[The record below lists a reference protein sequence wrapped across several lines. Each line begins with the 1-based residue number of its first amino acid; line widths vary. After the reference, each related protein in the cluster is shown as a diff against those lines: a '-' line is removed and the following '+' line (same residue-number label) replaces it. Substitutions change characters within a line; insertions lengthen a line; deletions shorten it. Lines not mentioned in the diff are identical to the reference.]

1 MSEPGKTKSPLYKER
16 VLPNFGTFA
25 AIFALLPSIAIISEP
40 FDVRIGLA
48 IGIVVVI
55 TIWTLLIFRAPTI
68 ELSNLKLKVG
78 RVGIFRNLIG
88 QAEVISKDRIFLE
101 RGPNLDPGAH
111 KVFQGSVKTAIKIA
125 ILDPEDPTPYWL
137 ISTRKPHKLAELLK
151 KN

>member
-1 MSEPGKTKSPLYKER
+1 VSEPEKPESPLYKER

-25 AIFALLPSIAIISEP
+25 AVFALLPSIAIISEP
-40 FDVRIGLA
+40 FDIRIGLA
-48 IGIVVVI
+48 VGVVVVI
-55 TIWTLLIFRAPTI
+55 TIWTLLILRAPTI
-68 ELSNLKLKVG
+68 ELSQLELRVG

-88 QAEVISKDRIFLE
+88 EAEVISKDRIFLE

-125 ILDPEDPTPYWL
+125 ILDPEDPTSYWL
-137 ISTRKPHKLAELLK
+137 ISTRKPDKLAELLE

>member
-1 MSEPGKTKSPLYKER
+1 MSEPEKPESPLYKER

-25 AIFALLPSIAIISEP
+25 AVFALLPSIAIISEP
-40 FDVRIGLA
+40 FDIRIGLA
-48 IGIVVVI
+48 VGVVVVI
-55 TIWTLLIFRAPTI
+55 TIWTLLILRAPTI
-68 ELSNLKLKVG
+68 ELSQLELRVG

-88 QAEVISKDRIFLE
+88 EAEVISKDRIFLE
-101 RGPNLDPGAH
+101 RGPSLDPGAH

-137 ISTRKPHKLAELLK
+137 ISTRKPDKLAELLE

>member
-1 MSEPGKTKSPLYKER
+1 M
-16 VLPNFGTFA
+16 PNFGTFA
-25 AIFALLPSIAIISEP
+25 AVFALLPSIAIISEP
-40 FDVRIGLA
+40 FDIRIGLA
-48 IGIVVVI
+48 VGVVVVI
-55 TIWTLLIFRAPTI
+55 TIWTLLILRAPTI
-68 ELSNLKLKVG
+68 ELSQLELRVG

-88 QAEVISKDRIFLE
+88 EAEVISKDRIFLE

-137 ISTRKPHKLAELLK
+137 ISTRKPDKLAELLE

>member
-1 MSEPGKTKSPLYKER
+1 
-16 VLPNFGTFA
+16 LPNFGTFA
-25 AIFALLPSIAIISEP
+25 AVFALLPSIAIISEP
-40 FDVRIGLA
+40 FDIRIGLA
-48 IGIVVVI
+48 VGVVVVI
-55 TIWTLLIFRAPTI
+55 TIWTLLILRAPTI
-68 ELSNLKLKVG
+68 ELSQLELRVG

-88 QAEVISKDRIFLE
+88 EAEVISKDRIFLE

-137 ISTRKPHKLAELLK
+137 ISTRKPDKLAELLE

>member
-1 MSEPGKTKSPLYKER
+1 MSEPEKPESPLYKER
-16 VLPNFGTFA
+16 VLPSFGTFA
-25 AIFALLPSIAIISEP
+25 AVFALLPSIAIISEP
-40 FDVRIGLA
+40 FDIRIGLA
-48 IGIVVVI
+48 VGVVVVI
-55 TIWTLLIFRAPTI
+55 TIWTLLILRAPTI
-68 ELSNLKLKVG
+68 ELSQLELRVG

-88 QAEVISKDRIFLE
+88 EAEVISKDRIFLE

-137 ISTRKPHKLAELLK
+137 ISTRKPDKLAELLE

>member
-1 MSEPGKTKSPLYKER
+1 L
-16 VLPNFGTFA
+16 
-25 AIFALLPSIAIISEP
+25 
-40 FDVRIGLA
+40 
-48 IGIVVVI
+48 
-55 TIWTLLIFRAPTI
+55 RAPTI
-68 ELSNLKLKVG
+68 ELSQLELRVG

-88 QAEVISKDRIFLE
+88 EAEVISKDRIFLE

-137 ISTRKPHKLAELLK
+137 ISTRKPDKLAELLE

>member
-1 MSEPGKTKSPLYKER
+1 MSEPEKPESPLYKER

-25 AIFALLPSIAIISEP
+25 AVFALLPSIAIISEP
-40 FDVRIGLA
+40 FDIRIGLA
-48 IGIVVVI
+48 VGVVVVI
-55 TIWTLLIFRAPTI
+55 TIWTLLILRAPTI
-68 ELSNLKLKVG
+68 ELSQLELRVG

-88 QAEVISKDRIFLE
+88 EAEVISKDRILLE

-137 ISTRKPHKLAELLK
+137 ISTRKPDKLAELLE

>member
-1 MSEPGKTKSPLYKER
+1 VSEPEKPESPLYKER

-25 AIFALLPSIAIISEP
+25 AVFALLPSIAIISEP
-40 FDVRIGLA
+40 FDIRIGLA
-48 IGIVVVI
+48 VGVVVVI
-55 TIWTLLIFRAPTI
+55 TIWTLLILRAPTI
-68 ELSNLKLKVG
+68 ELSQLELRVG

-88 QAEVISKDRIFLE
+88 EAEVISKDRIFLE

-137 ISTRKPHKLAELLK
+137 ISTRKPDKLVELLE

>member
-1 MSEPGKTKSPLYKER
+1 VSEPEKPESPLYKER

-25 AIFALLPSIAIISEP
+25 AVFALLPSIAIISEP
-40 FDVRIGLA
+40 FDIRIGLA
-48 IGIVVVI
+48 VGVVVVI
-55 TIWTLLIFRAPTI
+55 TIWTILILRAPTI
-68 ELSNLKLKVG
+68 ELSQLELRVG

-88 QAEVISKDRIFLE
+88 DAEVISKDRIFLE

-137 ISTRKPHKLAELLK
+137 ISTRKPHKLAELLE

>member
-1 MSEPGKTKSPLYKER
+1 M
-16 VLPNFGTFA
+16 PNFGTFA
-25 AIFALLPSIAIISEP
+25 AVFALLPSLTIVSEP

-88 QAEVISKDRIFLE
+88 RAEVISKDRIFLE

-137 ISTRKPHKLAELLK
+137 ISTRKPDKLAEHLK

>member
-1 MSEPGKTKSPLYKER
+1 VSEPEKPESPLYEER

-25 AIFALLPSIAIISEP
+25 AVFALLPSIAIISEP
-40 FDVRIGLA
+40 FDIRIGLA
-48 IGIVVVI
+48 VGVVVVI
-55 TIWTLLIFRAPTI
+55 TIWTLLILRAPTI
-68 ELSNLKLKVG
+68 ELSQLELRVG

-88 QAEVISKDRIFLE
+88 EAEVISKDQIFLE

-137 ISTRKPHKLAELLK
+137 ISTRKPDKLAELLE

>member
-25 AIFALLPSIAIISEP
+25 AIFALLPSLTIVSEP

>member
-1 MSEPGKTKSPLYKER
+1 VGEPEKPESPLYKER

-25 AIFALLPSIAIISEP
+25 AVFALLPSIAIISEP
-40 FDVRIGLA
+40 FDIRIGLA
-48 IGIVVVI
+48 VGVVVVI
-55 TIWTLLIFRAPTI
+55 TIWTLLILRAPTI
-68 ELSNLKLKVG
+68 ELSQLELRVG

-88 QAEVISKDRIFLE
+88 EAEVISKDRIFLE

-137 ISTRKPHKLAELLK
+137 ISTRKPDKLAELLE

>member
-1 MSEPGKTKSPLYKER
+1 VSEPEKPESPLYKER

-25 AIFALLPSIAIISEP
+25 AVFALLPSIAIISEP
-40 FDVRIGLA
+40 FDIRIGLA
-48 IGIVVVI
+48 VGVVVVI
-55 TIWTLLIFRAPTI
+55 TIWTLLILRAPTI
-68 ELSNLKLKVG
+68 ELSQLELRVG

-88 QAEVISKDRIFLE
+88 EAEVISKDRIFLE

-137 ISTRKPHKLAELLK
+137 ISTRKPHKLAELLE

>member
-1 MSEPGKTKSPLYKER
+1 VSEPEKPESPLYKER

-25 AIFALLPSIAIISEP
+25 AVFALLPSIAIISEP
-40 FDVRIGLA
+40 FDIRIGLA
-48 IGIVVVI
+48 VGVVVVI
-55 TIWTLLIFRAPTI
+55 TIWTLLIVRAPTI
-68 ELSNLKLKVG
+68 ELSQLELRVG

-88 QAEVISKDRIFLE
+88 EAEVISKDRIFLE

-137 ISTRKPHKLAELLK
+137 ISTRKPDKLAELLE

>member
-1 MSEPGKTKSPLYKER
+1 M
-16 VLPNFGTFA
+16 PNFGTFA
-25 AIFALLPSIAIISEP
+25 AVFALLPSIAIISEP
-40 FDVRIGLA
+40 FDIRIGLA
-48 IGIVVVI
+48 VGVVVVI
-55 TIWTLLIFRAPTI
+55 TIWTLLILRAPTI
-68 ELSNLKLKVG
+68 ELSQLELRVG

-88 QAEVISKDRIFLE
+88 EAEVISKDRIFLE

-137 ISTRKPHKLAELLK
+137 ISTRKPDKLVELLE

>member
-1 MSEPGKTKSPLYKER
+1 VSEPEKPESPLYKER

-25 AIFALLPSIAIISEP
+25 AVFALLPSIAIISEP
-40 FDVRIGLA
+40 FDLRIGLA
-48 IGIVVVI
+48 VGVVVVI
-55 TIWTLLIFRAPTI
+55 TIWTLLILRAPTI
-68 ELSNLKLKVG
+68 ELSQLELRVG

-88 QAEVISKDRIFLE
+88 EAEVISKDRIFLE

-137 ISTRKPHKLAELLK
+137 ISTRKPDKLAELLE

>member
-1 MSEPGKTKSPLYKER
+1 M
-16 VLPNFGTFA
+16 LPNFGTFA
-25 AIFALLPSIAIISEP
+25 AVFALLPSIAIISEP
-40 FDVRIGLA
+40 FDIRIGLA
-48 IGIVVVI
+48 VGVVVVI
-55 TIWTLLIFRAPTI
+55 TIWTLLILRAPTI
-68 ELSNLKLKVG
+68 ELSQLELRVG

-88 QAEVISKDRIFLE
+88 EAEVISKDQIFLE

-137 ISTRKPHKLAELLK
+137 ISTRKPDKLAELLE

>member
-1 MSEPGKTKSPLYKER
+1 M
-16 VLPNFGTFA
+16 PNFGTFA
-25 AIFALLPSIAIISEP
+25 AVFALLPSLTIVSEP
-40 FDVRIGLA
+40 FDIRIGLA

-68 ELSNLKLKVG
+68 ELSNLELKVG

-137 ISTRKPHKLAELLK
+137 ISTRKPDKLAELLE

>member
-1 MSEPGKTKSPLYKER
+1 VSEPEKPESPLYKER

-25 AIFALLPSIAIISEP
+25 AVFALLPSIAIISEP
-40 FDVRIGLA
+40 FDIRIGLA
-48 IGIVVVI
+48 VGVVVVI
-55 TIWTLLIFRAPTI
+55 TIWTLLILRAPTI
-68 ELSNLKLKVG
+68 ELSQLELRVG

-88 QAEVISKDRIFLE
+88 EAEVISKDRILLE

-137 ISTRKPHKLAELLK
+137 ISTRKPDKLAELLE

>member
-1 MSEPGKTKSPLYKER
+1 VSEPENPESPLYKER

-25 AIFALLPSIAIISEP
+25 AVFALLPSIAIISEP
-40 FDVRIGLA
+40 FDIRIGLA
-48 IGIVVVI
+48 VGVVVVI
-55 TIWTLLIFRAPTI
+55 TIWTILILRAPTI
-68 ELSNLKLKVG
+68 ELSQLELRVG

-88 QAEVISKDRIFLE
+88 EAEVISKDRIFLE

-137 ISTRKPHKLAELLK
+137 ISTRKPDKLAELLE

>member
-1 MSEPGKTKSPLYKER
+1 MSEPEKPESPLYKER

-25 AIFALLPSIAIISEP
+25 AVFALLPSIAIISEP
-40 FDVRIGLA
+40 FDIRIGLA
-48 IGIVVVI
+48 VGVVVVI
-55 TIWTLLIFRAPTI
+55 TIWTLLILRAPTI
-68 ELSNLKLKVG
+68 ELSQLELRVG

-88 QAEVISKDRIFLE
+88 EAEVISKDRIFLE

-137 ISTRKPHKLAELLK
+137 ISTRKPDKLAELLE

>member
-1 MSEPGKTKSPLYKER
+1 M
-16 VLPNFGTFA
+16 LPNFGTFA
-25 AIFALLPSIAIISEP
+25 AVFALLPSIAIISEP
-40 FDVRIGLA
+40 FDIRIGLA
-48 IGIVVVI
+48 VGVVVVI
-55 TIWTLLIFRAPTI
+55 TIWTLLILRAPTI
-68 ELSNLKLKVG
+68 ELSQLELRVG

-88 QAEVISKDRIFLE
+88 EAEVISKDRIFLE

-137 ISTRKPHKLAELLK
+137 ISTRKPDKLAELLE

>member
-1 MSEPGKTKSPLYKER
+1 MSEPEKPESLLYKER

-25 AIFALLPSIAIISEP
+25 AVFALLPSLTIVSEP
-40 FDVRIGLA
+40 FDIRIGLA

-137 ISTRKPHKLAELLK
+137 ISTRKPHKLAELLE